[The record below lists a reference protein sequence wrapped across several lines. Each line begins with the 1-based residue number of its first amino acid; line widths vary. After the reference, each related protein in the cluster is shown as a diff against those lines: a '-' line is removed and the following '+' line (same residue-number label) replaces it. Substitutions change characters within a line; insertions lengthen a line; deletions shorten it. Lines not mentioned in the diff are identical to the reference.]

1 MKHITISR
9 VFSSSSLL
17 FRTRLRSLRHRR
29 PLSSDDSSATG
40 AAAAAEL
47 TEAKPA
53 MAAGVPA
60 PAHTVT
66 KCDFTF
72 QKHFPGKSLYRQII
86 QARLKVI
93 HPNYYKYMKK
103 AAQHS
108 HLGGYKMG

>member
-40 AAAAAEL
+40 GVAAAGL

-53 MAAGVPA
+53 MATGVPA
-60 PAHTVT
+60 PVHTVT

-86 QARLKVI
+86 QARLKI
-93 HPNYYKYMKK
+93 LEPLILCTINATLHTR
-103 AAQHS
+103 
-108 HLGGYKMG
+108 LL